1 MAPGIERMVM
11 LLSHATTLREVV
23 PFPMAQT
30 VEDLM
35 MGAPST
41 VPDLTLRELGLQ
53 LTPELL
59 LKRELAARGEV
70 G

>member
-1 MAPGIERMVM
+1 M
-11 LLSHATTLREVV
+11 LLTQSSTLREVV

-41 VPDLTLRELGLQ
+41 VSDMTLRELGLQ
-53 LTPELL
+53 LTQEVL
-59 LKRELAARGEV
+59 LKRELEEKN
-70 G
+70 